1 MAAAYGGFDMGVWI
15 GFSLLVLV
23 LLALDLGLG
32 RGRTIGAREALWRSA
47 GYAALAALFAAGIWH
62 FRGAE
67 SALQFTAGYLVEL
80 SLSLD
85 NVFVFALVF
94 AHFVVPPALQHRVL
108 FWGIIGA
115 LAMRAVMI
123 WAGAALIAE
132 FHWVIYVFGALL
144 VVSGLKM
151 LRAGDAH
158 ADLSQNPLVRLFR
171 RHVRTT
177 EGYEGERFLVR
188 RGGLLYATPLLLVL
202 VLVEASD
209 LVFAVDSIPAIF
221 AITTDPFIVWTSNVF
236 AILGLR
242 SLYFALAAVIDR
254 FKYLK
259 YGLALVLVAIGAKML
274 LADLW
279 KVPTALALAVTAALI
294 GGSIVLSLI
303 ATRRKPQLRGV
314 GSG

>member
-1 MAAAYGGFDMGVWI
+1 MGWWL
-15 GFSLLVLV
+15 GFSLGVLA

-32 RGRTIGAREALWRSA
+32 SGRVIGAREALWRSA
-47 GYAALAALFAAGIWH
+47 GYVCLAALFALGIWH
-62 FRGAE
+62 LRGAE
-67 SALQFTAGYLVEL
+67 PALQFAAGYLVEL

-85 NVFVFALVF
+85 NVFVFALLF
-94 AHFVVPPALQHRVL
+94 AHFAVPARLQHRVL
-108 FWGIIGA
+108 FWGIVGA

-132 FHWVIYVFGALL
+132 FHWVIYLFGAFL

-151 LRAGDAH
+151 LRAAE
-158 ADLSQNPLVRLFR
+158 AAPDLERNPLVRLFR
-171 RHVRTT
+171 RWVRTT
-177 EGYEGERFLVR
+177 PGYEGDRFLVR
-188 RGGLLYATPLLLVL
+188 RDGVVYATPLLLVL

-242 SLYFALAAVIDR
+242 SLYFALAAVMHR
-254 FKYLK
+254 FRYLK

-274 LADLW
+274 LAEIW
-279 KVPTALALAVTAALI
+279 KVPTGLALAVTAALI
-294 GGSIVLSLI
+294 GGSILLSLI
-303 ATRRKPQLRGV
+303 ATRRTRQQPAQ
-314 GSG
+314 